1 MGDLSCVGTGSFQT
15 SVLHC
20 IFPNHLLGICK
31 NCQHNRFHIQHCGE
45 KWVLLARAIHAE
57 IFPIFSGSFFFSS
70 SSSIFSMAQVRFKV
84 DVPETLDYTP
94 REAIEDSITLVRG
107 LFTAGWRTTAHA

>member
-1 MGDLSCVGTGSFQT
+1 
-15 SVLHC
+15 
-20 IFPNHLLGICK
+20 
-31 NCQHNRFHIQHCGE
+31 
-45 KWVLLARAIHAE
+45 
-57 IFPIFSGSFFFSS
+57 
-70 SSSIFSMAQVRFKV
+70 MAQVRFKV